1 MTNQTPST
9 SSYNNLSLLVRFMLV
24 LVVSCFAALGFSS
37 LADHEGFF
45 MGLSVA
51 IELASAAGIGLA
63 AGYFSRVLLAGR
75 RPILRLMVGL
85 AGVLAG
91 LLLLGALTGWRNG
104 IGPLYYNRSTID
116 WRGLGLFLGAAGC
129 CVIAGLAYRNPLRS
143 SRPSLE
149 DEEGLVSS
157 QPANLSRQ
165 ETIPHANTS
174 RRIATP
180 ASKKLAGKFGKRGL
194 AKPKKTVAKKT
205 QKTVSVKQKK
215 PAAKTVIRKRSS
227 KKIVIAPVEE
237 HRCPYCLEPVKRN
250 DPRGVVE
257 CDICHTLHHADC
269 WAITGTCQVPHY
281 NH

>member
-9 SSYNNLSLLVRFMLV
+9 TSYNNFSLLVRFLLV
-24 LVVSCFAALGFSS
+24 LAVSCFAALGFSS
-37 LADHEGFF
+37 LADHEDFF
-45 MGLSVA
+45 TGLSVA
-51 IELASAAGIGLA
+51 IELAGAAGIGLA
-63 AGYFSRVLLAGR
+63 AGYFSRVLLVGR
-75 RPILRLMVGL
+75 RPILKVMIAL

-91 LLLLGALTGWRNG
+91 LLLLGALTGWQNG

-116 WRGLGLFLGAAGC
+116 WRGLGLFLGATVCSVVAS
-129 CVIAGLAYRNPLRS
+129 LAYRNPIRS
-143 SRPSLE
+143 S
-149 DEEGLVSS
+149 
-157 QPANLSRQ
+157 
-165 ETIPHANTS
+165 
-174 RRIATP
+174 P
-180 ASKKLAGKFGKRGL
+180 ASSEAGVDLVPAQLSNLNRPDTAPLARATRRTVTPVAKTPVGKSGKRSPV
-194 AKPKKTVAKKT
+194 KSKKVIGKKE

-215 PAAKTVIRKRSS
+215 PVSKTIIRKRSA

>member
-9 SSYNNLSLLVRFMLV
+9 TSFNNFSLLVRFLLV
-24 LVVSCFAALGFSS
+24 LAVSCFAALGFSS
-37 LADHEGFF
+37 LADHEEFF
-45 MGLSVA
+45 TGLSVA

-63 AGYFSRVLLAGR
+63 AGYFSRVLLVGR
-75 RPILRLMVGL
+75 RPILRVMIGL
-85 AGVLAG
+85 GGVLAG
-91 LLLLGALTGWRNG
+91 LLMLGVLTGWQNG

-116 WRGLGLFLGAAGC
+116 WRGLGLFLGATVCSLVAS
-129 CVIAGLAYRNPLRS
+129 LAYRNPIRS
-143 SRPSLE
+143 SLE
-149 DEEGLVSS
+149 SS
-157 QPANLSRQ
+157 EAGEVQSAYLSRPD
-165 ETIPHANTS
+165 TAPLARAT
-174 RRIATP
+174 RRTVTP
-180 ASKKLAGKFGKRGL
+180 VAKKPAGKSGKRAP
-194 AKPKKTVAKKT
+194 AKPKKAVGKKA

-215 PAAKTVIRKRSS
+215 PATKTIIRKRSA
-227 KKIVIAPVEE
+227 KKIVLAPVEE

>member
-9 SSYNNLSLLVRFMLV
+9 SSYNNLSLLVRFLLV
-24 LVVSCFAALGFSS
+24 LAVSCFAALGFSS
-37 LADHEGFF
+37 LADHERFF
-45 MGLSVA
+45 TGLSIA

-63 AGYFSRVLLAGR
+63 AGFFSRVLLAER

-116 WRGLGLFLGAAGC
+116 WRGLGLFLGAAAC
-129 CVIAGLAYRNPLRS
+129 CVIASLAYRNPLRS
-143 SRPSLE
+143 TLPSSE
-149 DEEGLVSS
+149 DEGVPVASL
-157 QPANLSRQ
+157 PANLSRQ
-165 ETIPHANTS
+165 ETTPLASTS
-174 RRIATP
+174 RRKIIP
-180 ASKKLAGKFGKRGL
+180 ASKKPAGKSAKRSL
-194 AKPKKTVAKKT
+194 VKQKKAAAKKT
-205 QKTVSVKQKK
+205 QKTVSVKPKK
-215 PAAKTVIRKRSS
+215 PEARTVIRKRSA